1 MLIIVGCS
9 NQDSDI
15 QAANETDNKAAL
27 EAANQAALEA
37 ANQAALEAACAAS
50 PDCGHL
56 ITNIEDKK
64 DYYLKYALRKAKIST
79 CDNNKYQILN
89 YGDGDYDVFQF
100 KDLDLKFES
109 LDKNK
114 LADVDLLN
122 DIKEINSFILYA
134 KYYRVFSKRGGRW
147 GWEDW
152 VENKGFMGTGL
163 LSEIVAG
170 VHRIKNDGTVIY
182 DEDNL
187 IRFTQKSIKDYIDIS
202 DSACDS
208 VTWATDSNGISER
221 EKQEEINAKEER
233 KASEEFELRKKELN
247 VHYVQ
252 HEFDE
257 VCRKYPWRG
266 DEKPGSHTYQDCYD
280 PLRKYW
286 DDIYPNCTNSA
297 IDTQQKLTICA
308 EKIRILREKMA
319 NGCKDCKKGT

>member
-9 NQDSDI
+9 NQGSDI
-15 QAANETDNKAAL
+15 QAANETDN
-27 EAANQAALEA
+27 EAAN
-37 ANQAALEAACAAS
+37 EAACAAA
-50 PDCGHL
+50 PDCEAL
-56 ITNIEDKK
+56 DAAARDTNITNNEDKK
-64 DYYLKYALRKAKIST
+64 DYYLKYALKKAKIST
-79 CDNNKYQILN
+79 CDNNKYQVLV
-89 YGDGDYDVFQF
+89 YDDGDYDVFQF
-100 KDLDLKFES
+100 KDIDLKFES

-114 LADVDLLN
+114 LTDVDLLN

-152 VENKGFMGTGL
+152 IENKGFMDTGL

-187 IRFTQKSIKDYIDIS
+187 IRFTQKSIKDYVDIS

-208 VTWATDSNGISER
+208 VFWATDSNEISER

-233 KASEEFELRKKELN
+233 KANEEFQLRVKALE
-247 VHYVQ
+247 VHDLKYQIVDAC
-252 HEFDE
+252 E
-257 VCRKYPWRG
+257 KYP
-266 DEKPGSHTYQDCYD
+266 DSNFAKPGSHTYQDCYI
-280 PLRKYW
+280 PLNKYW
-286 DDIYPNCTNSA
+286 NEEVYICTNSYM
-297 IDTQQKLTICA
+297 DDEKKLTMCE
-308 EKIRILREKMA
+308 EKVRILRERMA